1 MRAPPGYLLA
11 ARYRLVEPVGRGGM
25 GTVWRAR
32 DELLDRDVAVKE
44 VRLPLVLD
52 EELRAELCARTERE
66 GRATAMVAHPSV
78 ITVFDV
84 ITEDDRPWIVM
95 ELLKAR
101 SLEELIKQEGPLP
114 PRQAAEIG
122 RQVLGALRAVHA
134 KGILH
139 RDVKPS
145 NVLVTEDRAVLT
157 DFGLAALEGDASITQ
172 AGIVLGSAGYIAP
185 ERVLGDKAS
194 PAADLWSLGATL
206 YTAVEGRGLHGRRT
220 AAAALAALT
229 SGAPIPMEKAGPLAP
244 VLRGLLQIDP
254 ATRLDGVRAAL
265 ALARIAAGGTA
276 DDLMAPPH
284 RPARPAPPPAAP
296 PVTTRKPPHRGQ
308 HRAESR
314 PTPKVMPHAHPRD
327 GASGPHAQF
336 GHQHGNQFGSQ
347 YGNQYGSQY
356 GSQYGHLG
364 PFGSP
369 SSPSGPYGQAPGQPP
384 QGQPGRPGQQAYPGQ
399 SGQHAQPGQHSQSGP
414 YGQSGQYSPF
424 GQYGQHGQSGP
435 YGQYGQTG
443 SFEPSGPHPFGPG
456 HSGPNGHLGHG
467 PSYGHSGPHRRL
479 TRDPRNGPEY
489 SPVPPQRRRPA
500 EGMHRKPSE
509 PGLHQVVAAPVMR
522 RLASMIKMVLPR
534 RYWPRIFLK

>member
-1 MRAPPGYLLA
+1 MRAPSGYLLA
-11 ARYRLVEPVGRGGM
+11 ARYRLIEPVGRGGM

-32 DELLDRDVAVKE
+32 DELLDREVAVKE

-52 EELRAELCARTERE
+52 EDLRAELCARTERE

-95 ELLKAR
+95 ELLRAR
-101 SLEELIKQEGPLP
+101 SLEELIRQEGPLP
-114 PRQAAEIG
+114 PRRVADIG

-145 NVLVTEDRAVLT
+145 NVLVTDDDRAVLT

-229 SGAPIPMEKAGPLAP
+229 SGAPIPMDKAGPLAP

-254 ATRLDGVRAAL
+254 AARLDGVRAAH
-265 ALARIAAGGTA
+265 ALSRVAAGG
-276 DDLMAPPH
+276 MAEDPFASPF
-284 RPARPAPPPAAP
+284 RAGRPAPPPTAP
-296 PVTTRKPPHRGQ
+296 QPTAPEPRKPPQRSRGQ

-314 PTPKVMPHAHPRD
+314 PTPKVTPRD
-327 GASGPHAQF
+327 RDSGPH
-336 GHQHGNQFGSQ
+336 
-347 YGNQYGSQY
+347 
-356 GSQYGHLG
+356 
-364 PFGSP
+364 
-369 SSPSGPYGQAPGQPP
+369 
-384 QGQPGRPGQQAYPGQ
+384 R
-399 SGQHAQPGQHSQSGP
+399 QSGP
-414 YGQSGQYSPF
+414 YGQLYRPAEHGQPHAYDPYASGRYDLYGPHGQS
-424 GQYGQHGQSGP
+424 GQYGQFGQSGQLRHSSP
-435 YGQYGQTG
+435 
-443 SFEPSGPHPFGPG
+443 
-456 HSGPNGHLGHG
+456 HSGPFG
-467 PSYGHSGPHRRL
+467 GPHQQSGQSGQSGHHRGQP
-479 TRDPRNGPEY
+479 RDSGYPRETPA
-489 SPVPPQRRRPA
+489 VPSQRRRPS
-500 EGMHRKPSE
+500 EGLHRKPPE
-509 PGLHQVVAAPVMR
+509 PALHHVVRIPMMR
-522 RLASMIKMVLPR
+522 HVAKMIKILLPR
-534 RYWPRIFLK
+534 RYWPRIFIK

>member
-1 MRAPPGYLLA
+1 MRAPSGYQLA
-11 ARYRLVEPVGRGGM
+11 ARYRLLQPVGRGGM

-52 EELRAELCARTERE
+52 EDLRAELCARTERE

-95 ELLKAR
+95 ELLKAE
-101 SLEELIKQEGPLP
+101 SLEELVKNSGPQDP
-114 PRQAAEIG
+114 QRVAEIG

-157 DFGLAALEGDASITQ
+157 DFGLAALEGDVSITQ

-229 SGAPIPMEKAGPLAP
+229 SGAPIPMERAGPLAP

-254 ATRLDGVRAAL
+254 DARLDAVRAAL
-265 ALARIAAGGTA
+265 MLARVAAGGSA
-276 DDLMAPPH
+276 EEPIAAPH
-284 RPARPAPPPAAP
+284 RTPRPSAP
-296 PVTTRKPPHRGQ
+296 PVFPSPARKPQHRGQ
-308 HRAESR
+308 HRAEAR
-314 PTPKVMPHAHPRD
+314 PQPRPAPRPMQLPVYPREPHH
-327 GASGPHAQF
+327 
-336 GHQHGNQFGSQ
+336 
-347 YGNQYGSQY
+347 
-356 GSQYGHLG
+356 
-364 PFGSP
+364 
-369 SSPSGPYGQAPGQPP
+369 
-384 QGQPGRPGQQAYPGQ
+384 
-399 SGQHAQPGQHSQSGP
+399 
-414 YGQSGQYSPF
+414 
-424 GQYGQHGQSGP
+424 
-435 YGQYGQTG
+435 TG
-443 SFEPSGPHPFGPG
+443 EMAAV
-456 HSGPNGHLGHG
+456 
-467 PSYGHSGPHRRL
+467 
-479 TRDPRNGPEY
+479 
-489 SPVPPQRRRPA
+489 PVPAQRRRPS
-500 EGMHRKPSE
+500 EGVHRKPAE
-509 PGLHQVVAAPVMR
+509 FEVVGSPFSRAFDNF
-522 RLASMIKMVLPR
+522 LKMVLPR
-534 RYWPRIFLK
+534 RFWPRRFRR

>member
-1 MRAPPGYLLA
+1 MRAPSGYLLA
-11 ARYRLVEPVGRGGM
+11 ARYRLIEPVGRGGM

-32 DELLDRDVAVKE
+32 DELLDREVAVKE

-52 EELRAELCARTERE
+52 EDLRAELCARTERE

-95 ELLKAR
+95 ELLRAR
-101 SLEELIKQEGPLP
+101 SLEELIRQEGPLP
-114 PRQAAEIG
+114 PRRVADIG
-122 RQVLGALRAVHA
+122 RQVLGALRAVHG

-145 NVLVTEDRAVLT
+145 NVLVTDDDRTVLT

-254 ATRLDGVRAAL
+254 AARLDGVRAAH
-265 ALARIAAGGTA
+265 ALSRIAAGGGA
-276 DDLMAPPH
+276 EDPFASPFRSG
-284 RPARPAPPPAAP
+284 RPTPPPIAP
-296 PVTTRKPPHRGQ
+296 QPTAPETRKPPQRSRGQ

-314 PTPKVMPHAHPRD
+314 PTPKVTPRD
-327 GASGPHAQF
+327 RDSGPHRQ
-336 GHQHGNQFGSQ
+336 
-347 YGNQYGSQY
+347 
-356 GSQYGHLG
+356 
-364 PFGSP
+364 P
-369 SSPSGPYGQAPGQPP
+369 GPYGQPYRPGEHGQPHAYDLYAS
-384 QGQPGRPGQQAYPGQ
+384 GRYDVFAP
-399 SGQHAQPGQHSQSGP
+399 H
-414 YGQSGQYSPF
+414 GQSGQY
-424 GQYGQHGQSGP
+424 GQFGQSGQLRHS
-435 YGQYGQTG
+435 GSQSGSHSG
-443 SFEPSGPHPFGPG
+443 SFSGPHQQVGQSGHHRGYPRDFGY
-456 HSGPNGHLGHG
+456 SREA
-467 PSYGHSGPHRRL
+467 PS
-479 TRDPRNGPEY
+479 
-489 SPVPPQRRRPA
+489 VPSQRRRPS
-500 EGMHRKPSE
+500 EGLHRKPSE
-509 PGLHQVVAAPVMR
+509 PALHHVVRIPMMR
-522 RLASMIKMVLPR
+522 HVAKMIKILLPR
-534 RYWPRIFLK
+534 RYWPRIFIK